1 MKLGIIFAFFVTL
14 VLSHEII
21 DDFRIGGHKNQSTE
35 EGSNRSIEEESNQS
49 TEEVIK
55 RQKRRVRYNYCSQYR
70 PPRNVCAYA
79 FEASYCNVGS
89 WRRPITL
96 RNRGWWRFYNRNND
110 MDSFIVRR
118 GCKLRIFTSGFRRY
132 KDFFASRNRN
142 RYWGKLGKYYDDNID
157 KIVCYC

>member
-49 TEEVIK
+49 VEEVIK
-55 RQKRRVRYNYCSQYR
+55 RQKRRVRYNYCNRWQPR
-70 PPRNVCAYA
+70 RNVCAYA

-96 RNRGWWRFYNRNND
+96 RNRGWWRFGNRNND
-110 MDSFIVRR
+110 MDSFVVRY
-118 GCKLRIFTSGFRRY
+118 GCKLRIWTSGYRHY
-132 KDFFASRNRN
+132 KDFFAYRNRN
-142 RYWGKLGKYYDDNID
+142 WNQYKLPKYYDDNID
-157 KIVCYC
+157 KIACYC